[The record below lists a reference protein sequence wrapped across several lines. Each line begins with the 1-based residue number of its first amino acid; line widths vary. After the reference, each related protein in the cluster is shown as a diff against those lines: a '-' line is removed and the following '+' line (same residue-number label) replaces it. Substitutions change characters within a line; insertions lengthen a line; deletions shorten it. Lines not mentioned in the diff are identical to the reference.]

1 VVEGFTADRVVL
13 LQSPAPKRQIEDLRL
28 LPSLARI
35 ALGLSPGQQSRLTRF
50 HDDASLSRLLNQ
62 AIQALS

>member
-1 VVEGFTADRVVL
+1 VVEGFTANRVVL
-13 LQSPAPKRQIEDLRL
+13 LQSPVPKRQIEELR